1 MIITA
6 KNGKSDK
13 IHIYLDGEYKIT
25 TNAAFWNQ
33 CEYCNGDNIDDDD
46 FLNLCKK
53 INYENIM
60 RKCYQYLASREHS
73 AKQMR
78 DKLYTRGYDR
88 EIVDE
93 VILECIDRGIIDDE
107 RFSKAYIEHLYVDK
121 HFPVRRIRQEL
132 YAAGV
137 ENNIIDT
144 TLEAFD
150 LNDVESLIQI
160 INNKYINT
168 LDFENKDMLKKVI
181 SSLQR
186 RGFNYSDIQAALT
199 QIKDEN

>member
-6 KNGKSDK
+6 KNGKRDK

-33 CEYCNGDNIDDDD
+33 CDYCDGENIDDDD
-46 FLNLCKK
+46 FAGFCKK

-73 AKQMR
+73 SKQMR
-78 DKLYTRGYDR
+78 EKLYTHGYDK

-93 VILECIDRGIIDDE
+93 VILECIERGIIDDE

-132 YAAGV
+132 YTAGV
-137 ENNIIDT
+137 DNEIIDT
-144 TLEAFD
+144 TLETFD
-150 LNDVESLIQI
+150 LDDVESLIYI
-160 INNKYINT
+160 INNKYSNT
-168 LDFENKDMLKKVI
+168 LDFENKDTMKKVI
-181 SSLQR
+181 FSLQR
-186 RGFNYSDIQAALT
+186 RGFSYSDIQAAMA
-199 QIKDEN
+199 QIKDEI